1 MSLKDTINN
10 TNTQKENLKTVANNI
25 DNKLVELGG
34 ERATNLADVTNKME
48 GMVNTQYVKI
58 AEGEYNSNLSVYD
71 EERKEG
77 TLINNEYLQFEKK
90 IPLNLN
96 FTPKRIIFKFEYMNH
111 SETIKPGLNYEPY
124 GLSVDSKYNYNIS
137 TSAGMGDLKYPVRE
151 KKVFVKNIT
160 SKEATIVM
168 TAYKELN
175 YPKYFFMKAPI
186 KWTAIG

>member
-1 MSLKDTINN
+1 MDLKNTINN
-10 TNTQKENLKTVANNI
+10 TNTQKENIKTVANNI

-34 ERATNLADVTNKME
+34 EQAINLADVVNKMSA
-48 GMVNTQYVKI
+48 MVGQYKKI
-58 AEGEYNSNLSVYD
+58 AEGVYNSDLIVRDNDSQ
-71 EERKEG
+71 G

-111 SETIKPGLNYEPY
+111 SKTIEEGMYAPY
-124 GLSVDSKYNYNIS
+124 GLSVDSKHNYNIS
-137 TSAGMGDLKYPVRE
+137 TSAGIGNLKYPIRE
-151 KKVFVKNIT
+151 TKVFVKNIT

-175 YPKYFFMKAPI
+175 YPEYFFMKAPI